1 VSQSPHVLVA
11 GGGLGGL
18 ALAQGLV
25 KEGISVEVVE
35 RDADLNRR
43 QGYYL
48 TINGLGGE
56 ALRRLL
62 PPDLFELYLD
72 TSRRPYSRQ
81 QSIVVDD
88 QLRELGSRPSMGP
101 PNTGERRH
109 TGVHRRTLRQIL
121 AGRLDDVVT
130 YGVSAV
136 GYDEDEDGVTVHL
149 SDGSTRRGD
158 LLVAADG
165 IRSRIRDKKLPK
177 TRVASTAIKGIDLFG
192 RTPYTPDL
200 LAVIPDA
207 LHDGVLI
214 ATDGRGSRCLM
225 ASFRPRRPVAEAAA
239 ELAPDIRVDPVEDY
253 MMVSCSVPPGTVVPP
268 PAEWTPQTGVDI
280 RAAMSET
287 VSAWHPAVRAIV
299 AGLDPGSVFSI
310 SFSYLEPMESWPS
323 SRVTVLGDAA
333 HGMLPT
339 LGMGA
344 NMAIFDARVLLE
356 RLVEVRDGGAPLTE
370 AVGAYEA
377 EMRAEAYPV
386 LRLTV
391 DHDNVFGGGALA
403 RADAATTH

>member
-1 VSQSPHVLVA
+1 MTSPMHVLIA

-25 KEGISVEVVE
+25 KEGFTVDVVE
-35 RDADLNRR
+35 RDADFNRR

-48 TINGLGGE
+48 NINGLGGE

-62 PPDLFELYLD
+62 PPDLFELYVD
-72 TSRRPYSRQ
+72 TSRRPYETQ
-81 QSIVVDD
+81 ASIVLNPGLE
-88 QLRELGSRPSMGP
+88 QLGARPSMGP

-121 AGRLDDVVT
+121 AAGIEDRVR

-136 GYDEDEDGVTVHL
+136 SYDEDADGVTLHL
-149 SDGSTRRGD
+149 SDGTSLRGD
-158 LLVAADG
+158 VLVCADG
-165 IRSRIRDKKLPK
+165 IRSAVRDQRLPE
-177 TRVASTAIKGIDLFG
+177 TRVVSTAIKGIDLYG
-192 RTPYTPDL
+192 RVPFTPEL
-200 LAVIPDA
+200 LEAVPER

-214 ATDGRGSRCLM
+214 VTDGKARCLM
-225 ASFRPRRPVAEAAA
+225 ASFQPRMQVAEAVAKD
-239 ELAPDIRVDPVEDY
+239 APGVALDHVPDY
-253 MMVSCSVPPGTVVPP
+253 MMISCSVDPGTVVPP
-268 PAEWTPQTGVDI
+268 SSEWDESTPALVRDGML
-280 RAAMSET
+280 RAVEG
-287 VSAWHPAVRAIV
+287 WHPAVGALV
-299 AGLDPGSVFSI
+299 AGIDLDSIFSI
-310 SFSYLEPMESWPS
+310 SFSYLEPVEDWEP

-344 NMAIFDARVLLE
+344 NMALHDARLIAD
-356 RLVEVRDGGAPLTE
+356 RLVDVREGRLGLLDAIGS
-370 AVGAYEA
+370 YET

-391 DHDNVFGGGALA
+391 DHDKVFGGGALA
-403 RADAATTH
+403 RAEQEG